1 MTLAR
6 EGLTLEAFLAL
17 PEEKPALEYIDRTV
31 RQKAASGLAHSALQ
45 AGLSTRLYSRLEP
58 TRLARVFPE
67 LRTTYSG
74 ASRVPDVAVYRWERV
89 PRDAAGRLAEDAFT
103 PPDLAIEILSPGQ
116 STRHLVNTC
125 QWFVEHGARVAL
137 FVHPRQQSVRVF
149 RPNSPVSVHRRG
161 DRISLD
167 EIAPGLELDLDEIF
181 SALDPD

>member
-17 PEEKPALEYIDRTV
+17 PEQKPALEYIDGTV
-31 RQKAASGLAHSALQ
+31 RQKVAPRPAHSALQ
-45 AGLSTRLYSRLEP
+45 ARFTIYLGSRLEP
-58 TRLARVFPE
+58 TKLARVFPE
-67 LRTTYSG
+67 LRTTYGG

-89 PRDAAGRLAEDAFT
+89 PRDADGRLASDALT

-125 QWFVEHGARVAL
+125 QWFVEHGAQVAL
-137 FVHPRQQSVRVF
+137 FVHPRDQSVRVF
-149 RPNSPVSVHRRG
+149 RPNSPPSIYRRG

-167 EIAPGLELDLDEIF
+167 EIAPGLELDLDDIF